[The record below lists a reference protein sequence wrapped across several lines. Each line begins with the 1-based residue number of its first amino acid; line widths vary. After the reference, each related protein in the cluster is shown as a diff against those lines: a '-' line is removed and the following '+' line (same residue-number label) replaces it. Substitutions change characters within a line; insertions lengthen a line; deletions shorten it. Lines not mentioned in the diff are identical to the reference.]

1 MAADLDCDADPAVIA
16 NLMVVL
22 QGFLHGLAIQRLVD
36 PGMIDSGAVTET
48 FLVMVDLYLERI
60 LKHGTAVSGVDQ
72 ASESNS
78 TRTKILAEVV
88 Q

>member
-1 MAADLDCDADPAVIA
+1 
-16 NLMVVL
+16 
-22 QGFLHGLAIQRLVD
+22 
-36 PGMIDSGAVTET
+36 MIDSGAVTET

-72 ASESNS
+72 ASEFNS